1 MSPVSRLKIKLRL
14 FLSQKSIHVAVSVSV
29 AICVLVLFCFPVQPK
44 ERFDY
49 GEGEAL
55 LEYFI
60 HLAKRAEPIEEPKS
74 WIYSKNEILYCDGDT
89 PPAIANNRAADKMAA
104 ADYEG
109 AITDLEACLK
119 RAPLFL
125 PFRYNIGVSYFH
137 MNDRARAR
145 FNLEKALNIVP
156 EYYLTDIQLG
166 HLASLEG
173 SDDEAILHYRDA
185 IRKNPKHLDAMVL
198 VGNIYFKRH
207 QREMA
212 SKYYEAVLS
221 MKPRF
226 ANALIGR
233 AKVMFEKEEYY
244 KAYQTLGMIDMSGE
258 YDRSLHYYFAE
269 CAYKLQDYKKAYEHY
284 TKLLEFRS
292 DRFFITTSV
301 KLIEHKQELSRRFAT
316 QLEEQ

>member
-1 MSPVSRLKIKLRL
+1 MSPVSRFKITPRS
-14 FLSQKSIHVAVSVSV
+14 FLPQQSMIAAVVV
-29 AICVLVLFCFPVQPK
+29 PAVILVLILFCVPGHTK
-44 ERFDY
+44 GRFDY
-49 GEGEAL
+49 GDGEAL

-60 HLAKRAEPIEEPKS
+60 HIARRAEPVEEPKS

-109 AITDLEACLK
+109 AITDYESYLK

-125 PFRYNIGVSYFH
+125 PFRYNIGVCYFH
-137 MNDRARAR
+137 VNDRARAR
-145 FNLEKALNIVP
+145 LNLEKALNIVP

-212 SKYYEAVLS
+212 SKYYEAVLAI
-221 MKPRF
+221 KPRF
-226 ANALIGR
+226 ANALLGR

-258 YDRSLHYYFAE
+258 YDRTLHYYFAE
-269 CAYKLQDYKKAYEHY
+269 CAYKLQDYKNAYEHY

-292 DRFFITTSV
+292 DRFFI
-301 KLIEHKQELSRRFAT
+301 
-316 QLEEQ
+316 